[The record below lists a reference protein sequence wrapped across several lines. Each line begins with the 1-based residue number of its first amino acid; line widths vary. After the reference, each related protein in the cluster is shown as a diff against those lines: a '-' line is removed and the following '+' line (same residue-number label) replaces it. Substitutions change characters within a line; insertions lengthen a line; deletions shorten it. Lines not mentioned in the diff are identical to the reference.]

1 MTIQLTKVQLFLL
14 MFVMQTG
21 FVYTSVQNLIIEH
34 GQRDATIQFIIVA
47 VIFFLQ
53 LLFFERT
60 HKYFVL
66 NGFTKAI
73 YLIYWFLYIIGFVIY
88 ITYVLTTW
96 VFPNTPTIV
105 LIAIFLSVCFYA
117 SVSRP
122 ETAVNIGV
130 VLIPMFFLFL
140 LFMFLTIPNLN
151 ATNLLPL
158 FYERSD
164 TWFKGF
170 IYCVYAFGGAEMY
183 VILRKYLIKND
194 KMTKKALTLYF
205 ILLTGFYLF
214 SLAFTLMYFS
224 LDEIKIV
231 PEPILY
237 ILHSVEVTFVKRL
250 DLFFVY
256 IWLSWSLVT
265 IVNYVLVI
273 RLVYFEKK
281 RKAPK
286 LQLFIFFAIVAV
298 IADLLI
304 RFSVLDFLKHN
315 LVYLMIVFTFLLP
328 TMIILVNK
336 MRGRTVSESDSQKSS

>member
-1 MTIQLTKVQLFLL
+1 MSIQLTKVQLFLL

-21 FVYTSVQNLIIEH
+21 FVYTSIQNLIIEH
-34 GQRDATIQFIIVA
+34 AKRDATIQFIIIA
-47 VIFFLQ
+47 IIFFLQ
-53 LLFFERT
+53 LLFFERM

-66 NGFTKAI
+66 NGLTKAI
-73 YLIYWFLYIIGFVIY
+73 YLAYWFLYIIVFVVY

-105 LIAIFLSVCFYA
+105 LILIFLSVCFYA

-130 VLIPMFFLFL
+130 VLIPMLFLFL
-140 LFMFLTIPNLN
+140 LFMFLTIPDLN

-158 FYERSD
+158 FYDRSD
-164 TWFKGF
+164 TWFKGLLF
-170 IYCVYAFGGAEMY
+170 CTYAFGGAEMY
-183 VILRKYLIKND
+183 VILRKYLLKNE
-194 KMTKKALTLYF
+194 KMSKKALTLYF
-205 ILLTGFYLF
+205 TLLTSFYLL
-214 SLAFTLMYFS
+214 SISFTLMYFA
-224 LDEIKIV
+224 LGEIKIV

-256 IWLSWSLVT
+256 IWLSWSLVA

-281 RKAPK
+281 RKSPK
-286 LQLFIFFAIVAV
+286 LQLLIFFIIIAV
-298 IADLLI
+298 TSNYLI
-304 RFSVLDFLKHN
+304 RFSVLDFFKHN
-315 LVYLMIVFTFLLP
+315 LIYMTIIFTFFLP
-328 TMIILVNK
+328 IIIILVNK
-336 MRGRTVSESDSQKSS
+336 VRGRTVYESKKSS

>member
-1 MTIQLTKVQLFLL
+1 MTVQLTKVQLFLL

-34 GQRDATIQFIIVA
+34 AHRDATVQFLIVGF
-47 VIFFLQ
+47 IFFLQ
-53 LLFFERT
+53 LLFFERM
-60 HKYFVL
+60 HQYFFL
-66 NGFTKAI
+66 NGFTKAL
-73 YLIYWFLYIIGFVIY
+73 YLVYWTLYITIFVSY
-88 ITYVLTTW
+88 ITYVLTSW

-105 LIAIFLSVCFYA
+105 LIAIFLSVCLYA

-130 VLIPMFFLFL
+130 VLIPMLFLFL
-140 LFMFLTIPNLN
+140 LFMFLTVPSLN

-158 FYERSD
+158 FYDRSN
-164 TWFKGF
+164 TWFMGF
-170 IYCVYAFGGAEMY
+170 VYSTYAFGGAETY
-183 VILRKYLIKND
+183 IVLRKYLFKNE
-194 KMTKKALTLYF
+194 KVSKKIITIYSIILTSF
-205 ILLTGFYLF
+205 FLL
-214 SLAFTLMYFS
+214 SISFTLMYFA

-265 IVNYVLVI
+265 IVNYVLVM

-281 RKAPK
+281 IKSPIIK
-286 LQLFIFFAIVAV
+286 QLVFFTLVGVTAN
-298 IADLLI
+298 LCI
-304 RFSVLDFLKHN
+304 RFSLLEFFTN
-315 LVYLMIVFTFLLP
+315 YLVYGTIFFTILLP
-328 TMIILVNK
+328 IIIILLNK
-336 MRGRTVSESDSQKSS
+336 VRGRTLSESEKSS